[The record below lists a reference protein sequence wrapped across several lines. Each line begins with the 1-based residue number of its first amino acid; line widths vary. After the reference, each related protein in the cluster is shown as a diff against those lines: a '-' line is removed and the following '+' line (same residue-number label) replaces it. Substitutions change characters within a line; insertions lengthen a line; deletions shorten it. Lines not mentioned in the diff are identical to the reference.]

1 MGLPSW
7 QTAAMALPGPTA
19 LPPSL
24 KPTRREIVIAVLQVI
39 LRMFLG
45 FWVIVW
51 MLNLVP
57 DTPDGRVI
65 VPAMIAITSIVIYAW
80 FFRRQ
85 LKSIDAS
92 RFPTLRAAEALV
104 LVAAMFLAIFAMIYV
119 MISQEHSD
127 AFTEP
132 LDPFTGYYFALTVLA
147 TVGFGD
153 ITPVSVTARSVTMV
167 QMALD
172 LVFIAVLIRVVGG
185 AARRAVEKRE
195 HREPAS
201 PPATAVAT
209 PEGA

>member
-1 MGLPSW
+1 MSLPGRD
-7 QTAAMALPGPTA
+7 ALPA
-19 LPPSL
+19 SL
-24 KPTRREIVIAVLQVI
+24 KPTRREIAVAVLQVI
-39 LRMFLG
+39 LRMILG

-51 MLNLVP
+51 MLNMVP
-57 DTPDGRVI
+57 DTPDGRVLF
-65 VPAMIAITSIVIYAW
+65 PTLIALTSIAVYAW

-92 RFPTLRAAEALV
+92 RFPTLRAGEALV

-119 MISQEHSD
+119 MISQEHAD
-127 AFTEP
+127 AFTET

-153 ITPVSVTARSVTMV
+153 ITPVSVAARSITMV

-185 AARRAVEKRE
+185 AARRAVERRV
-195 HREPAS
+195 HQQVAGN
-201 PPATAVAT
+201 PATTSAVASK
-209 PEGA
+209 EA

>member
-1 MGLPSW
+1 M
-7 QTAAMALPGPTA
+7 AMPAPTS

-24 KPTRREIVIAVLQVI
+24 RPTRREIVVAVLQVI

-45 FWVIVW
+45 FWVIVL
-51 MLNLVP
+51 MLNMVP

-65 VPAMIAITSIVIYAW
+65 FPALIALTSIAVYGW

-119 MISQEHSD
+119 MISQAHSD

-153 ITPVSVTARSVTMV
+153 ITPVSTGARSVTMV

-172 LVFIAVLIRVVGG
+172 LAFIAVLIRVVGG

-195 HREPAS
+195 HQQAAAHPAAG
-201 PPATAVAT
+201 PAAAAE
-209 PEGA
+209 EG

>member
-1 MGLPSW
+1 M
-7 QTAAMALPGPTA
+7 AMPTSAA
-19 LPPSL
+19 LPPAL
-24 KPTRREIVIAVLQVI
+24 KPTSREIAIAVLQVI

-45 FWVIVW
+45 FCVIVW
-51 MLNLVP
+51 MLNMVP

-65 VPAMIAITSIVIYAW
+65 VPTLIAITAIVIYAW

-85 LKSIDAS
+85 LRSIDGS

-104 LVAAMFLAIFAMIYV
+104 LVAAMFLGIFAMIYV
-119 MISQEHSD
+119 MISQEVPD

-153 ITPVSVTARSVTMV
+153 ITPVSTTARSITMV

-185 AARRAVEKRE
+185 AARRAVERRE
-195 HREPAS
+195 HQQHAS
-201 PPATAVAT
+201 PPAVGSAAA
-209 PEGA
+209 PEEA

>member
-1 MGLPSW
+1 M
-7 QTAAMALPGPTA
+7 AMPGPDA

-24 KPTRREIVIAVLQVI
+24 KPARREIVIAVLQVM
-39 LRMFLG
+39 LRMFVG

-51 MLNLVP
+51 MLNMVP

-65 VPAMIAITSIVIYAW
+65 VPTLIALTSIAVYAW
-80 FFRRQ
+80 FFQHQ

-119 MISQEHSD
+119 MISQGQSD

-153 ITPVSVTARSVTMV
+153 ITPVSVGARSITMV

-185 AARRAVEKRE
+185 AARRAVER
-195 HREPAS
+195 RVRQQA
-201 PPATAVAT
+201 ATAPPVSPAAT
-209 PEGA
+209 PEEV

>member
-1 MGLPSW
+1 
-7 QTAAMALPGPTA
+7 MALPGPTA

-24 KPTRREIVIAVLQVI
+24 KPTRREVVIAVVQVI
-39 LRMFLG
+39 LRMLVG

-51 MLNLVP
+51 MLNMIP

-65 VPAMIAITSIVIYAW
+65 FPTLIALTSIAVYAW

-119 MISQEHSD
+119 MISQEHPD

-153 ITPVSVTARSVTMV
+153 ITPVSVGARSITMV

-172 LVFIAVLIRVVGG
+172 LAFIAVLIRVVGG

-195 HREPAS
+195 RLQAAAHPAGA
-201 PPATAVAT
+201 PAAT
-209 PEGA
+209 PDET

>member
-1 MGLPSW
+1 M
-7 QTAAMALPGPTA
+7 AMPGPDA

-24 KPTRREIVIAVLQVI
+24 KPTRREIVIALLQVI
-39 LRMFLG
+39 LRMLVG

-51 MLNLVP
+51 MLNMVP
-57 DTPDGRVI
+57 DTPDGSV
-65 VPAMIAITSIVIYAW
+65 VFPALIALTSIALYAW
-80 FFRRQ
+80 YFRRQ
-85 LKSIDAS
+85 LRSIDAS

-119 MISQEHSD
+119 MISQEAPD

-153 ITPVSVTARSVTMV
+153 ITPVSVSARSITMV

-185 AARRAVEKRE
+185 AARRAVEKRV
-195 HREPAS
+195 HQQLAAA
-201 PPATAVAT
+201 PATAPAAAT
-209 PEGA
+209 EEG

>member
-1 MGLPSW
+1 
-7 QTAAMALPGPTA
+7 MALPDSVA

-24 KPTRREIVIAVLQVI
+24 KPTRREITIAVLQVI

-51 MLNLVP
+51 MLNMVP

-65 VPAMIAITSIVIYAW
+65 FPTLIALTAIVVYAW
-80 FFRRQ
+80 FFRHQ
-85 LKSIDAS
+85 LRSIDAS

-119 MISQEHSD
+119 MISQEHPD

-132 LDPFTGYYFALTVLA
+132 LDPFTAYYFALTVLA

-153 ITPVSVTARSVTMV
+153 ITPVSVGARSVTMV

-172 LVFIAVLIRVVGG
+172 LAFIAVLIRVVGG

-195 HREPAS
+195 RQHLAAHS
-201 PPATAVAT
+201 ATASAAAT
-209 PEGA
+209 EEA

>member
-1 MGLPSW
+1 M
-7 QTAAMALPGPTA
+7 
-19 LPPSL
+19 
-24 KPTRREIVIAVLQVI
+24 VAVLQVI
-39 LRMFLG
+39 LRMVVG
-45 FWVIVW
+45 FAVIVW
-51 MLNLVP
+51 MLNMVP

-65 VPAMIAITSIVIYAW
+65 FPTMIALTSIVAYGW

-119 MISQEHSD
+119 MISQEHPD

-153 ITPVSVTARSVTMV
+153 ITPVSVGARSITMV

-172 LVFIAVLIRVVGG
+172 LAFIAVLIRVVGG
-185 AARRAVEKRE
+185 AARRAVERRE
-195 HREPAS
+195 RQQAAAHPAGAPAS
-201 PPATAVAT
+201 A
-209 PEGA
+209 PEEA

>member
-1 MGLPSW
+1 M
-7 QTAAMALPGPTA
+7 AMPAPTS

-24 KPTRREIVIAVLQVI
+24 RPTRREIVVAVLQVI

-45 FWVIVW
+45 FWVIVL
-51 MLNLVP
+51 MLNMVP

-65 VPAMIAITSIVIYAW
+65 FPALIALTSIAVYGW

-119 MISQEHSD
+119 MISQEHSG

-153 ITPVSVTARSVTMV
+153 ITPVSTGARSVTMV

-172 LVFIAVLIRVVGG
+172 LAFIAVLIRVVGG

-195 HREPAS
+195 HQQAAAQPAAV
-201 PPATAVAT
+201 PAAAAE
-209 PEGA
+209 EG

>member
-1 MGLPSW
+1 
-7 QTAAMALPGPTA
+7 MALPGPTD

-24 KPTRREIVIAVLQVI
+24 KPTRREIVIAVLQVV

-45 FWVIVW
+45 FWVIVL
-51 MLNLVP
+51 MLNMVP

-65 VPAMIAITSIVIYAW
+65 VPALIAVTAIAGYAW
-80 FFRRQ
+80 FFRNQ
-85 LKSIDAS
+85 LRSIDAS

-119 MISQEHSD
+119 MISQEHPA

-153 ITPVSVTARSVTMV
+153 ITPVSMGARSVTMV

-195 HREPAS
+195 HHPLAAVPAAGTAAA
-201 PPATAVAT
+201 PAAVTEEA
-209 PEGA
+209 

>member
-1 MGLPSW
+1 M
-7 QTAAMALPGPTA
+7 AMPAPTS

-24 KPTRREIVIAVLQVI
+24 RPTRREIVVAVLQVI

-45 FWVIVW
+45 FWVIVL
-51 MLNLVP
+51 MLNMVP

-65 VPAMIAITSIVIYAW
+65 FPALIALTSIAVYGW

-153 ITPVSVTARSVTMV
+153 ITPVSTGARSVTMV

-172 LVFIAVLIRVVGG
+172 LAFIAVLIRVVGG

-195 HREPAS
+195 HQQAAAHPAAG
-201 PPATAVAT
+201 PAAAAE
-209 PEGA
+209 EG

>member
-1 MGLPSW
+1 
-7 QTAAMALPGPTA
+7 MALPAPVP

-24 KPTRREIVIAVLQVI
+24 KPTRREIAIAVLQVI

-51 MLNLVP
+51 MLNMVP

-65 VPAMIAITSIVIYAW
+65 FPTLIALTSIAVYAW

-85 LKSIDAS
+85 LRSIDAS

-119 MISQEHSD
+119 MISQEQQD

-132 LDPFTGYYFALTVLA
+132 LDPFTAYYFALTVLA

-153 ITPVSVTARSVTMV
+153 ITPVSVGARSITMV

-172 LVFIAVLIRVVGG
+172 LAFIAVLIRVVGG
-185 AARRAVEKRE
+185 AARRALEKRE
-195 HREPAS
+195 RQQLAEHP
-201 PPATAVAT
+201 VAT
-209 PEGA
+209 PTATTEEA

>member
-1 MGLPSW
+1 
-7 QTAAMALPGPTA
+7 MALPSPTA
-19 LPPSL
+19 LPASL
-24 KPTRREIVIAVLQVI
+24 KPTRREIVVAVLQVI
-39 LRMFLG
+39 LRMLLG

-51 MLNLVP
+51 MLNMVP

-65 VPAMIAITSIVIYAW
+65 VPVMIAITAIGIYAW

-85 LKSIDAS
+85 LRSIDAS

-104 LVAAMFLAIFAMIYV
+104 LVAAMFLGIFAMIYV
-119 MISQEHSD
+119 MISQEHPS

-153 ITPVSVTARSVTMV
+153 ITPVSTTARSITMV

-195 HREPAS
+195 RQQAAAHPAGA
-201 PPATAVAT
+201 PAPA
-209 PEGA
+209 PEEA

>member
-1 MGLPSW
+1 
-7 QTAAMALPGPTA
+7 MALPDSVA

-24 KPTRREIVIAVLQVI
+24 KPTRREIAIAVLQVI

-51 MLNLVP
+51 MLNMVP
-57 DTPDGRVI
+57 NTPDGRVI
-65 VPAMIAITSIVIYAW
+65 FPTLIALTAIVVYAW

-85 LKSIDAS
+85 LRSIDAS

-119 MISQEHSD
+119 MISQQVPD

-132 LDPFTGYYFALTVLA
+132 LDPFTAYYFALTVLA

-153 ITPVSVTARSVTMV
+153 ITPVSVGARSVTMV

-172 LVFIAVLIRVVGG
+172 LAFIAVLIRVVGG

-195 HREPAS
+195 RQHLAGHPAAVS
-201 PPATAVAT
+201 AAATEEA
-209 PEGA
+209 